1 MRLDYSEMTPIEIS
15 EEAWPASEE
24 EEVGLVPEVLVVVD
38 FVKIAEAAVVLTEV
52 SDLTE
57 AQAPAPGG

>member
-1 MRLDYSEMTPIEIS
+1 MTPIEIS

-38 FVKIAEAAVVLTEV
+38 FVKTAEAAAVLTEV
-52 SDLTE
+52 SD
-57 AQAPAPGG
+57 